1 MIRCAAATLTIALM
15 FGPGLGHAEIL
26 ALQEGDHMYIVGG
39 GVADAMQHSGWLE
52 TLLHAR
58 FTAHR
63 LVIRNLGYD
72 GDEIDPAKRLR
83 SADFGT
89 PDQWL
94 AGAAPIPKPGDP
106 LDRPHPFL

>member
-26 ALQEGDHMYIVGG
+26 ALQEGDHMCIVGG

-58 FTAHR
+58 FPAHR